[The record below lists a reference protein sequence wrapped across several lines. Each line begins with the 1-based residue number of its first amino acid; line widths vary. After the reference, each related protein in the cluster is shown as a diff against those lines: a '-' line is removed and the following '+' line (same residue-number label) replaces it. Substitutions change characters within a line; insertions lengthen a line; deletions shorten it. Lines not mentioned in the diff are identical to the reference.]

1 MAEPNNPYKFGG
13 FQNPNYTI
21 VPDELFD
28 ELLAL
33 LSGAELK
40 ILLYIIRRTFG
51 FKKESDEISLSQ
63 ICKGISKRD
72 GKVLDQGTGLSQ
84 STAQLAIKGLE
95 EKNIIVATRRVSA
108 ERGNEPTTYSLN
120 FVQPSTEN
128 RQRGVPKIGE
138 ALYRKSATQE
148 TVLQETVKQE
158 NTLSNIRKAKPFFE
172 KDEERKSNPSARP
185 DPSIPQRYPIRKN
198 INTDS
203 DINPAPS
210 TSIRYQIKP
219 QRQETNAPNGIEA
232 IGSIMKRARPQA
244 AQQTYDEDR
253 QVILEFI
260 EDFAREFNDQAPLK
274 SSTTRAYNLYQQS
287 GLPIGTFISK
297 MHEARSITKETTAQI
312 RGESTG
318 KGRAGPA
325 KKKMAYWFS
334 VLADTLGMKDQDK
347 ARSENTIDDVQKSS

>member
-1 MAEPNNPYKFGG
+1 MAEPNNPYKFRG

-72 GKVLDQGTGLSQ
+72 GQVLDQGTGLSQ
-84 STAQLAIKGLE
+84 STAQIAIKGLE
-95 EKNIIVATRRVSA
+95 EKNIIVATRRVSP

-148 TVLQETVKQE
+148 TVKQETDIHP
-158 NTLSNIRKAKPFFE
+158 SNIRKASPFFE
-172 KDEERKSNPSARP
+172 KNEQRKSNPSARP
-185 DPSIPQRYPIRKN
+185 DPSIPHRYRTGKN
-198 INTDS
+198 MNTDAATS
-203 DINPAPS
+203 SAPP
-210 TSIRYQIKP
+210 TSIRYQTKS
-219 QRQETNAPNGIEA
+219 QRQKTTAPNGVEA
-232 IGSIMKRARPQA
+232 VGSIMRRARPQA
-244 AQQTYDEDR
+244 AHQTYDEDR

-260 EDFAREFNDQAPLK
+260 EDFAREFNDQASLK

-287 GLPIGTFISK
+287 GLPIGSFIGK
-297 MHEARSITKETTAQI
+297 LHEARSITKESTAQI
-312 RGESTG
+312 RSQTKEGGGAPT
-318 KGRAGPA
+318 KR
-325 KKKMAYWFS
+325 KMAYWFS
-334 VLADTLGMKDQDK
+334 VVEDLLGLKDQG
-347 ARSENTIDDVQKSS
+347 EQV